1 MVYICVV
8 RPNDSIPTIII
19 TFGDGST
26 QPLTYVLMG
35 WVVEPELSMV
45 ELDIRRSISHF
56 GWYIA
61 VLSARWHTNPFTDLY
76 ALIGKRETAQL
87 NDLVGR
93 LCKNIFAEASG
104 GYSWSILPGDMDSF
118 KKTQA
123 VFQEHAG
130 RARRPLATFR
140 GKKRVKKG
148 KNKKE
153 SRMKRLLPLVT
164 VSASTNLR
172 P

>member
-87 NDLVGR
+87 NDLVGPPLQEDIR
-93 LCKNIFAEASG
+93 RSLWRIFLEHLTRRYGFIQEDPSG
-104 GYSWSILPGDMDSF
+104 LPGTCRQGTPTLGD
-118 KKTQA
+118 
-123 VFQEHAG
+123 
-130 RARRPLATFR
+130 L
-140 GKKRVKKG
+140 
-148 KNKKE
+148 
-153 SRMKRLLPLVT
+153 
-164 VSASTNLR
+164 
-172 P
+172 